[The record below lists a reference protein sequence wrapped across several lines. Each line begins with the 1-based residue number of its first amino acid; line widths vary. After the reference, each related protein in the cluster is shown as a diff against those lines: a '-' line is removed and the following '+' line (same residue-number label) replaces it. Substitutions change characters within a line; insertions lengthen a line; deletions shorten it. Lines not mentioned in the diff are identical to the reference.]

1 MRNDLVFPVWK
12 KKKEIEKKV
21 CLNQLASVEMLL
33 VLLENGLKIFFLQK
47 DHIIIKKEE
56 LNIVRVPN
64 MFSVFSFF
72 RFSGCLPALME
83 FFSIHVI
90 TLKPESTSK
99 HCFAENLFLEELCHR
114 PFLMAFL

>member
-1 MRNDLVFPVWK
+1 MFEPVGFCGDAFGIIGIWDK
-12 KKKEIEKKV
+12 K
-21 CLNQLASVEMLL
+21 
-33 VLLENGLKIFFLQK
+33 FFSPK
-47 DHIIIKKEE
+47 GSHHIIKKEE
-56 LNIVRVPN
+56 LNIVRVSN

-99 HCFAENLFLEELCHR
+99 HCFDETVL
-114 PFLMAFL
+114 